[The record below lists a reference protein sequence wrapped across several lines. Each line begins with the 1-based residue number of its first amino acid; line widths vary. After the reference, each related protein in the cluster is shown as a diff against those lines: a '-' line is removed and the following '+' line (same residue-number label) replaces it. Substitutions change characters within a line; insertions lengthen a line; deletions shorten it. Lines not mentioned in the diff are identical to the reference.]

1 MGLRFLESVVKS
13 RKKIK
18 KYLIIGIF
26 LTLAIVIIGFF
37 IGGLIDTSPTYSTDG
52 NVKIEVELP
61 RKTSDLYATDKLI
74 AGVGY
79 YYDTKITFHN
89 LINQSIQ
96 NISIIITIP
105 EIMTLNPA
113 EYSPND
119 CNLSGNTLNL
129 NKSILNNYSI
139 LEIEFKVKTPSSI
152 PYSRSEYISIF
163 MYYEFSSLNS
173 TVQYDHRFSINPPPA
188 WVTYGTVIIGFIALI
203 AIIIIAKKTKI
214 LEKFSTIDLV
224 NITILSSLGSIVFK
238 WIWQIFNDVLG
249 IFGGLLLSIPAA
261 VLMIVAIYLVKK
273 PGTATLFFL
282 VWELLNFFVWGSN
295 IVSWF
300 GWYLLEGVI
309 VDFLIV
315 ITKNY
320 AENYFTASFLGFIRS
335 FVAYW
340 TTYFL
345 FSPAIWKVYY
355 APWYVWLQI
364 IIGCSGGIVG
374 GILGYATGK
383 KLEKAIV
390 AY

>member
-1 MGLRFLESVVKS
+1 
-13 RKKIK
+13 
-18 KYLIIGIF
+18 LII
-26 LTLAIVIIGFF
+26 VIAGFF
-37 IGGLIDTSPTYSTDG
+37 ITSYIYTSPSSSSNG
-52 NVKIEVELP
+52 NVKVEVELP
-61 RKTSDLYATDKLI
+61 KKTSNLYAANKLI

-79 YYDTKITFHN
+79 YYDARLTIYN
-89 LINQSIQ
+89 LLNQ
-96 NISIIITIP
+96 NIRNLSIEIIVP
-105 EIMTLNPA
+105 EIMTLNPSL
-113 EYSPND
+113 YSPSD
-119 CNLSGNTLNL
+119 CNISGNTVYLIRNL
-129 NKSILNNYSI
+129 LNNYSI

-152 PYSRSEYISIF
+152 PYSRSEYITVEIN
-163 MYYEFSSLNS
+163 YQLTGLNS
-173 TVQYDHRFSINPPPA
+173 TLRYNHGFSINPPPA
-188 WVTYGTVIIGFIALI
+188 WITYTTVIIGFVTLV

-238 WIWQIFNDVLG
+238 WIWQIFNDFLG

-282 VWELLNFFVWGSN
+282 IWELLNFFVWGSN
-295 IVSWF
+295 IVSWI
-300 GWYLLEGVI
+300 GWYLLEGVF

-320 AENYFTASFLGFIRS
+320 AENYFTASFLGFMRS

-364 IIGCSGGIVG
+364 IIGCTGGIVG
-374 GILGYATGK
+374 GILGFATGK
-383 KLEKAIV
+383 KLEKATV